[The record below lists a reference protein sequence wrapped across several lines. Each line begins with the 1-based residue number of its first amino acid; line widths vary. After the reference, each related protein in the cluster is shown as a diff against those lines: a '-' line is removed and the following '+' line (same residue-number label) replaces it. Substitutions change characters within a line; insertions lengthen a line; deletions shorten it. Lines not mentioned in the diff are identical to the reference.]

1 MPNEVFLSHA
11 SRDIQFVEALV
22 GVLRRHGI
30 PVWYSRT
37 NIRGAQMWHDEIG
50 AALRR
55 CDWFVLVLS
64 PGAVAS
70 PWVKRELLYSLQES
84 RYAGRI
90 VPLLHE
96 PCAYDELS
104 WTLASVEMWTSRVTS
119 PPGAA
124 TCFVSGEWNTTHRR
138 HSNDVILPIRA
149 KMALEDARL

>member
-1 MPNEVFLSHA
+1 MEFL
-11 SRDIQFVEALV
+11 I
-22 GVLRRHGI
+22 
-30 PVWYSRT
+30 WYSRT

-64 PGAVAS
+64 PGGVAS
-70 PWVKRELLYSLQES
+70 PWVKRELLYLLQES

-104 WTLASVEMWTSRVTS
+104 WTLASMQMVDFTRGLRCRVPRPAS
-119 PPGAA
+119 YLGSGVQSIGDIA
-124 TCFVSGEWNTTHRR
+124 TMSSNRYEQEWPWRMR
-138 HSNDVILPIRA
+138 DCDGKCES
-149 KMALEDARL
+149 KFG